1 MKNIKNI
8 LIGTFYSLSVTS
20 NYLLRNF
27 SDSLNETVDHAQKES
42 KEIGLLGD
50 VNIKY
55 LKSNDNIKIKRALLI
70 NGFSQVVTKPARIT
84 IESSTLIDIIAAR
97 KPEFFKTVEVIEHHW
112 VIMIWSAVLYEK
124 LTTKNIHQST

>member
-8 LIGTFYSLSVTS
+8 LIATLYSPSDTS

-27 SDSLNETVDHAQKES
+27 SDSWNETVGHAQKES

-50 VNIKY
+50 VNVNYVK
-55 LKSNDNIKIKRALLI
+55 LNDNVKIKRALLI
-70 NGFSQVVTKPARIT
+70 NGFTQVVTKPARIT
-84 IESSTLIDIIAAR
+84 IESSTLINIIAAT
-97 KPEFFKTVEVIEHHW
+97 KPEFCKTVEVTEHHW

-124 LTTKNIHQST
+124 LTTKNIRQST